1 MNDLEFSFEPAPWEQ
16 ALSALKPGDRFSAVR
31 FLTLLEPEE
40 EETVEDAFHM
50 LEEVSAALD
59 ISDLPKA
66 SGSDTTAVRLRF
78 EEQLVRSGK
87 LLTGL
92 EEHDPLRLYLEE
104 LASIP
109 VCGDVNIL
117 AAELAEDNRRS
128 ATDST
133 AQTMLANLLLSRVV
147 ELAQEY
153 VGYGVLLT
161 DLIQE
166 GSMGLWRGILA
177 WQGEGDFRIH
187 ADWWIYQA
195 IAKAVTLQARA
206 NGVGQKM
213 RQAAEDYRS
222 VDERLLTEL
231 GRNPTLE
238 EIAEGLHLS
247 PEETAAVAKMM
258 ENARTLEK
266 AKTPREEKQPEEED
280 QAVEDTAY
288 FQSRQRIA
296 ELLSGLDETDAK
308 LLTLRFGLEGGLPLT
323 PEDVGRK
330 LGLTPEEVVEQETA
344 VLAKLRGGIVQ

>member
-1 MNDLEFSFEPAPWEQ
+1 
-16 ALSALKPGDRFSAVR
+16 
-31 FLTLLEPEE
+31 
-40 EETVEDAFHM
+40 
-50 LEEVSAALD
+50 
-59 ISDLPKA
+59 
-66 SGSDTTAVRLRF
+66 
-78 EEQLVRSGK
+78 
-87 LLTGL
+87 
-92 EEHDPLRLYLEE
+92 
-104 LASIP
+104 
-109 VCGDVNIL
+109 
-117 AAELAEDNRRS
+117 
-128 ATDST
+128 
-133 AQTMLANLLLSRVV
+133 
-147 ELAQEY
+147 
-153 VGYGVLLT
+153 
-161 DLIQE
+161 
-166 GSMGLWRGILA
+166 MGLWQGILA
-177 WQGEGDFRIH
+177 WQGEGDFQSH
-187 ADWWIYQA
+187 AAWWIHQA
-195 IAKAVTLQARA
+195 MAKAVTLQARA
-206 NGVGQKM
+206 NGVGLRM

-258 ENARTLEK
+258 ENARILEK

>member
-1 MNDLEFSFEPAPWEQ
+1 MNDLEFSFELAPWER
-16 ALSALKPGDRFSAVR
+16 ALSSLKPGDRFSAVR

-40 EETVEDAFHM
+40 EETVEDAFRM
-50 LEEVSAALD
+50 LEEQSAALD

-66 SGSDTTAVRLRF
+66 SGSDATAVRLRF
-78 EEQLVRSGK
+78 EEQLVRGGK

-104 LASIP
+104 LAAIP
-109 VCGDVNIL
+109 VCGDVSIL
-117 AAELAEDNRRS
+117 AAELAEDNRRD
-128 ATDST
+128 A

-147 ELAQEY
+147 ELAQGY

-166 GSMGLWRGILA
+166 GSMGLWQGILA
-177 WQGEGDFRIH
+177 WQGEGDFQTH
-187 ADWWIYQA
+187 ADWWIHQA
-195 IAKAVTLQARA
+195 MAKAVTLQARA

-231 GRNPTLE
+231 GRNPTIE

-266 AKTPREEKQPEEED
+266 AKTPREEKQSEEED

-308 LLTLRFGLEGGLPLT
+308 LLTLRFGLEGGLPLS
-323 PEDVGRK
+323 PADAGKK
-330 LGLTPEEVVEQETA
+330 LGLTPDEVVSRETA
-344 VLAKLRGGIVQ
+344 ALFRLRGSTN